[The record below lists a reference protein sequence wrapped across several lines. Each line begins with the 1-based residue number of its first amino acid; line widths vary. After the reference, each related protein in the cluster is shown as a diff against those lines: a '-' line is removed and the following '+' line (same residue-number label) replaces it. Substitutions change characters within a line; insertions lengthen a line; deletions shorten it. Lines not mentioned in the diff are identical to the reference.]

1 MADELAALACRVI
14 QLATSHGKHNLGKL
28 GGFARAGLPADDDHL
43 VGRNGV
49 HNFVAFARH
58 RERLWEFD
66 LQGAGS
72 QGVLFVE
79 NCGLSQPLQTLTGLY
94 RPSMTSVFNF
104 TFVPWFRSVAPYIHK
119 FRNQTFVVGIAGEAI
134 AAGKLQS
141 LAQDLAM
148 IQSMGVKIVLV
159 HGFRPQVNEQLR
171 AKGHTPKYSH
181 GIRITDEVALDC
193 AQEAA
198 GQLRYEIEA
207 AFSQGLPNTPMAD
220 STVRVISG
228 NFITARPVGIVD
240 GVDFQHSGLVRKV
253 DIAGITKTLDMGAM
267 VLLSPFGFS
276 PTGEAF
282 NLTMEE
288 VATSVATALQ
298 ADKLIFLTE
307 VPGIRTDPTQPASE
321 ENPIDTELPL
331 AAAEKLL
338 KELPTAN
345 LPTDTAFYLQH
356 CVKACKGGVERSHI
370 IPFAVDGAILLEVY
384 VHDGIGTMVVD
395 EKLEE
400 LREATEEDVGG
411 ILQLIEPFEKD
422 GTLVKRSR
430 TEIERDAGNYTI
442 IEHDGVIFACAALY
456 PYPEAK
462 TAEMAAVTVSPEV
475 QGQGDGER
483 ILKRIEQR
491 AKAAGLDSIFVLTT
505 RTMHWFIKRGF
516 VQVTRTGSLKPASAN
531 TTGTARA
538 KCWSSAWADLA
549 PGHQRLRAL
558 RHTIRLPK
566 IAKQLK
572 QTNDQLAMLPPRK
585 VQSTLLQSPPPR
597 KIMGSARLR
606 GKVSIMP

>member
-1 MADELAALACRVI
+1 M
-14 QLATSHGKHNLGKL
+14 S
-28 GGFARAGLPADDDHL
+28 
-43 VGRNGV
+43 
-49 HNFVAFARH
+49 
-58 RERLWEFD
+58 
-66 LQGAGS
+66 
-72 QGVLFVE
+72 
-79 NCGLSQPLQTLTGLY
+79 
-94 RPSMTSVFNF
+94 SVFNF

-134 AAGKLQS
+134 AAGKLHY

-159 HGFRPQVNEQLR
+159 HGFRPQVNEQLK
-171 AKGHTPKYSH
+171 AKGHEAKYSH
-181 GIRITDEVALDC
+181 GMRITDEVALDC

-207 AFSQGLPNTPMAD
+207 AFSQGLPNTPMAG

-253 DIAGITKTLDMGAM
+253 DTAGIKRTLDFGAL
-267 VLLSPFGFS
+267 VLMSPFGFS

-282 NLTMEE
+282 NLTMEDL
-288 VATSVATALQ
+288 ATSVAIALQ

-307 VPGIRTDPTQPASE
+307 IPGIRIDPAQPASDD
-321 ENPIDTELPL
+321 NPIDTELPL

-338 KELPTAN
+338 RDSPNPTQ
-345 LPTDTAFYLQH
+345 PSDTAFYLQH
-356 CVKACKGGVERSHI
+356 CVKACKAGVERSHI
-370 IPFAVDGAILLEVY
+370 LPFAVDGALLLEIY

-395 EKLEE
+395 EKLES
-400 LREATEEDVGG
+400 LREATGDDVGG
-411 ILQLIEPFEKD
+411 ILQLIEPFEQD

-462 TAEMAAVTVSPEV
+462 TAEMAALTVSPAV

-483 ILKRIEQR
+483 VLKRIEQR
-491 AKAAGLDSIFVLTT
+491 AKAAGFESIFVLTT
-505 RTMHWFIKRGF
+505 RAMHWFLKRGF
-516 VQVTRTGSLKPASAN
+516 AQADPDWLPEARKRKYNWDRKSQVLVKKLG
-531 TTGTARA
+531 
-538 KCWSSAWADLA
+538 
-549 PGHQRLRAL
+549 
-558 RHTIRLPK
+558 
-566 IAKQLK
+566 
-572 QTNDQLAMLPPRK
+572 
-585 VQSTLLQSPPPR
+585 
-597 KIMGSARLR
+597 
-606 GKVSIMP
+606 